1 MLRHLP
7 NLITALRIALVVPL
21 CLLILA
27 QRWPQALAVAALAG
41 VSDALDGLLARRFG
55 WRSWLGGMLD
65 PLADKLLL
73 TAAFVTLALVGVIP
87 MWLTAL
93 IVGRDLVIVVGA
105 IAYHAL
111 IGRFDA
117 APTRLS
123 KWTTVVQIVFV
134 LYELQR
140 AAGWLP
146 EADGLNDAL
155 IALTAALTLASGR
168 DLAEGCYAAN
178 MTADGRWSIGGTIVD
193 PAALAC
199 PTLAI
204 ASTTDRIVPAAATP
218 PADERIDLALGHVG
232 MMIGSRAE
240 AALWRG
246 LSDWL
251 SRHGG

>member
-27 QRWPQALAVAALAG
+27 QRWPLALAVAALAG
-41 VSDALDGLLARRFG
+41 VSDALDGLLAKRFG
-55 WRSWLGGMLD
+55 WQSWIGGMLD
-65 PLADKLLL
+65 PIADKLLL
-73 TAAFVTLALVGVIP
+73 TAAFVTLAIVGAIP
-87 MWLTAL
+87 AWLTAL
-93 IVGRDLVIVVGA
+93 IVGRDLVIVAGA

-140 AAGWLP
+140 LAGWLP

-155 IALTAALTLASGR
+155 IVLTAALTLASGVH
-168 DLAEGCYAAN
+168 YVIVW
-178 MTADGRWSIGGTIVD
+178 GR
-193 PAALAC
+193 
-199 PTLAI
+199 
-204 ASTTDRIVPAAATP
+204 
-218 PADERIDLALGHVG
+218 
-232 MMIGSRAE
+232 RAE
-240 AALWRG
+240 AQR
-246 LSDWL
+246 
-251 SRHGG
+251 RRPT